1 MLDSFTA
8 PDAFE
13 QCWLLLRRREDVHR
27 LADDLLGRIA
37 EDPLCALV
45 TTYNDAIEGLAY
57 DCVITKLDNG
67 SKPAGPLLTFAQRGL
82 DLGAFNKVRG
92 LSGKHIQ
99 RLQRTFR
106 WLMRLA
112 PVGGNHA

>member
-45 TTYNDAIEGLAY
+45 TTYNDAIERFAY

-67 SKPAGPLLTFAQRGL
+67 SKPARPLLTFAQRSL
-82 DLGAFNKVRG
+82 DLGAFNKVCG

-99 RLQRTFR
+99 
-106 WLMRLA
+106 
-112 PVGGNHA
+112 